1 LFSFFFR
8 FPFFLFL
15 YSLVFLLLPGE
26 AMRKYFTP
34 TYFSIVRIYVY
45 RAGAIERG
53 AGGGGNFGVLSGSMK
68 LRTIVS
74 KRAINLLRQSKVIA
88 NLVREI

>member
-1 LFSFFFR
+1 
-8 FPFFLFL
+8 
-15 YSLVFLLLPGE
+15 
-26 AMRKYFTP
+26 MRKYFTP

-45 RAGAIERG
+45 RAGAIER
-53 AGGGGNFGVLSGSMK
+53 GGGNFGVLSGSMK

-74 KRAINLLRQSKVIA
+74 KRAINLLRQNKVID

>member
-1 LFSFFFR
+1 
-8 FPFFLFL
+8 
-15 YSLVFLLLPGE
+15 
-26 AMRKYFTP
+26 MRKYFTP

-45 RAGAIERG
+45 RAGAIGGRG
-53 AGGGGNFGVLSGSMK
+53 VTLGVLSGSMK

-74 KRAINLLRQSKVIA
+74 KRAINLLRQSKVID